1 MGHKGIFGLAVL
13 IGFVM
18 SCGDD
23 KPTEPVHELVGSW
36 TYQGFEFG
44 STVATNLQNYMVG
57 QGLDPT
63 AAQTMVAEYRNEL
76 DRGFRDTGLA
86 IVRFN
91 QDRTY
96 EDNSGSSGVWSVQGD
111 ILTLAGEDGLTI
123 QWQYF
128 VDGEDLTIIL
138 NKEGYLKIH
147 RQREGTDEID
157 PETAALLD
165 ILFGDGDLIRLFY
178 KAG

>member
-1 MGHKGIFGLAVL
+1 MGRVSDLGLTVL
-13 IGFVM
+13 VGVVL
-18 SCGDD
+18 SCGDE

-63 AAQTMVAEYRNEL
+63 AAQTMVAEYRNEM
-76 DRGFRDTGLA
+76 DRSFRDTGLA

-111 ILTLAGEDGLTI
+111 ILTIVGEYGLTI